1 MTRILFVGDI
11 VGTAGLA
18 YLETHL
24 PVLIQ
29 QSDADF
35 VVANAENLDLT
46 SGGCGMTPAS
56 LSRLFATG
64 VDLVTGGNHSWDAP
78 DHSVHDDARVL
89 RPLNH
94 KQQMPGRGAGVVAK
108 NGKRLGV
115 INLVSRTAMPLVH
128 EPLPALDTQLA
139 KWAETNA
146 VDMVMVDFHGESV
159 MEKMTLGF
167 AVAGRVAAVVGTHTH
182 VATCDARILPPGTA
196 YITDVGMTGPADGLQ
211 GYDPVQ
217 FVDAMNRSDNP
228 GPPKRMARGDIEFGA
243 VLITVENGCALAIER
258 CCAAEL
264 VAQASGGE

>member
-29 QSDADF
+29 QSDAYF

-46 SGGCGMTPAS
+46 SGGCGMTPPS
-56 LSRLFATG
+56 LARLFATG

-78 DHSVHDDARVL
+78 DQSIHNDARVL

-94 KQQMPGRGAGVVAK
+94 AQQMPGRGAGVIEK
-108 NGKRLGV
+108 NRKRLGV
-115 INLVSRTAMPLVH
+115 INLVSRTAMPFVD
-128 EPLPALDTQLA
+128 EPLPVLEAQLA
-139 KWAETNA
+139 KWAETSA
-146 VDMVMVDFHGESV
+146 VDMILVDFHGESV

-182 VATCDARILPPGTA
+182 VATCDTRILAAGTA
-196 YITDVGMTGPADGLQ
+196 YVTDVGMTGPADGLQ
-211 GYDPVQ
+211 GYGPAQ
-217 FVDAMNRSDNP
+217 FVDAMRRSVEP
-228 GPPKRMARGDIEFGA
+228 GPPKQMAHGDIEFGA
-243 VLITVENGCALAIER
+243 VLITVENGCAVAIER
-258 CCAAEL
+258 CCETEFAKHEDRR
-264 VAQASGGE
+264 E